1 MTFSDLNIDD
11 DIVAA
16 LASKGILEPF
26 PIQEQTIPLA
36 LQKQDIIGQAKTGTG
51 KTFGFGLPLIQAL
64 GTDPEPGVKALIVV
78 PTRELAVQVTEDI
91 ELAASNRPTKI
102 VSIYGGKAYEGQ
114 IEQLKAGAQIVVGTP
129 GRLLDLAGQRLLS
142 LANVQVMVLDEADKM
157 LDLGFLSDIEK
168 LFAQTPA
175 NRHTMLF
182 SATMPGAIV
191 ALARRFMNRPIHI
204 RATDPD
210 EGITQANIKHI
221 VYRAHSLD
229 KDEVIARILQS
240 EGRGKTVI
248 FTRTKRAAARIVEE
262 LNDRGFNAAAV
273 HGDLNQEQRERAM
286 AAFKAGKKDILIA
299 TDVAA
304 RGIDVND
311 VTHVINHTIPDDDQT
326 YLHRVGRT
334 GRAGKTGIAV
344 TFVDW
349 EDLHKW
355 ALINRA
361 LEFGQPDPVETYSS
375 SPHLYTDLDIP
386 AGTKGRLKPTPIPAE
401 AKADARPERS
411 TRQREPREPRRRS
424 AEVSRPA
431 GRPGPVEREQGH
443 HDGNSAPR
451 RRTRSRNRAP
461 RPDAGLTHRTAPRDP
476 RGGALSAAGGVA
488 DRVDRR
494 PAGRVLTQPVRL
506 ARAVVVARARGD
518 QRVALGELEEPPPAV
533 AGVLAVLDLETEEP
547 RLDELGEHPL
557 DGDPPRAGRRV
568 RDHRDSARGADEAHG
583 VHRVEGV
590 VRLEVAAAPVEDP
603 RERGGA
609 VGGEPARDQ
618 GVGDVRAPDRGAGAR
633 PERARRP
640 RSGRSRRRSRSRSPR
655 RGGPAPSGCAWSR
668 RGAPDPPDRRGTRG
682 RARSPSRPART
693 APCPA
698 PARYRRPPPPRSRPA
713 SPPSSRGRSG
723 RLRRAPPRPP
733 LAPGPRGLRAVRD
746 EGVGVEVEPASR
758 DMHALHRRR
767 APTGPG
773 AWMA

>member
-168 LFAQTPA
+168 LFAQTPQT
-175 NRHTMLF
+175 RHTMLF

-191 ALARRFMNRPIHI
+191 ALARRFMNKPIHI

-386 AGTKGRLKPTPIPAE
+386 VGTKGRLKPTPIPAE
-401 AKADARPERS
+401 AKADAQPERS
-411 TRQREPREPRRRS
+411 TRQREPREPREGREPRR
-424 AEVSRPA
+424 RTRGA
-431 GRPGPVEREQGH
+431 GEQSEAAAPQTGQAPSSESKEH
-443 HDGNSAPR
+443 HDGNSEPR
-451 RRTRSRNRAP
+451 RRTRQRRRSP
-461 RPDAGLTHRTAPRDP
+461 RPDAQ
-476 RGGALSAAGGVA
+476 V
-488 DRVDRR
+488 
-494 PAGRVLTQPVRL
+494 
-506 ARAVVVARARGD
+506 
-518 QRVALGELEEPPPAV
+518 
-533 AGVLAVLDLETEEP
+533 
-547 RLDELGEHPL
+547 
-557 DGDPPRAGRRV
+557 
-568 RDHRDSARGADEAHG
+568 
-583 VHRVEGV
+583 
-590 VRLEVAAAPVEDP
+590 
-603 RERGGA
+603 
-609 VGGEPARDQ
+609 
-618 GVGDVRAPDRGAGAR
+618 
-633 PERARRP
+633 
-640 RSGRSRRRSRSRSPR
+640 
-655 RGGPAPSGCAWSR
+655 
-668 RGAPDPPDRRGTRG
+668 
-682 RARSPSRPART
+682 
-693 APCPA
+693 
-698 PARYRRPPPPRSRPA
+698 
-713 SPPSSRGRSG
+713 
-723 RLRRAPPRPP
+723 
-733 LAPGPRGLRAVRD
+733 
-746 EGVGVEVEPASR
+746 
-758 DMHALHRRR
+758 
-767 APTGPG
+767 
-773 AWMA
+773 